1 MLQLLTS
8 SLAFYAPT
16 TTRLS
21 HRASA
26 GPCMSEDAHCTV
38 VFLRHGQST
47 WNAGSLFT
55 GWADVELT
63 TLGKNE
69 AAKAATLIW
78 KEGINLDV
86 AYSSRLKRAK
96 QTLDIVLRISGQ
108 EHVPV
113 NACWRLN
120 ERMYGGLTGLNKKET
135 AAKYGDAQVKEWR
148 RSYDTRPPDIDPD
161 SEYYPGNDPQYW
173 HIPEEE
179 LPLAECL
186 KDTLERTLPYWQSDI
201 TPALEKGKTVLV
213 AAHGNSIRGI
223 LKYLDD
229 IPEDKIT
236 ELEIPTGVPLVYKLG
251 KDLKPI
257 KAPGAVAPLS
267 GIFLG
272 DADEIAAARQ
282 AVADQTKAGK
292 AEKFGAAAA
301 PEGADSQEMAE
312 VQFACIG
319 SGCLMLSN
327 DDMRGAFDL
336 ADADKNG
343 TISPEE
349 LKKIVSVSTH
359 AFSLH

>member
-236 ELEIPTGVPLVYKLG
+236 VRAASLVALFLPSPLTRTLC
-251 KDLKPI
+251 LALLTIFSLPS
-257 KAPGAVAPLS
+257 AGA
-267 GIFLG
+267 G
-272 DADEIAAARQ
+272 DPYGR
-282 AVADQTKAGK
+282 
-292 AEKFGAAAA
+292 
-301 PEGADSQEMAE
+301 
-312 VQFACIG
+312 
-319 SGCLMLSN
+319 
-327 DDMRGAFDL
+327 
-336 ADADKNG
+336 
-343 TISPEE
+343 
-349 LKKIVSVSTH
+349 
-359 AFSLH
+359 AFSLQARQGPQTDQGAGCGRAIIWRLPWRRRRDCGRAPGRRRSDQGGEGREVWRGRRAGGRRLSGDG